1 MADVMLRLPICDHAA
16 ECGIRIGIAATTT
29 LYADDEPQVQV
40 QECPMRN
47 ICRIV
52 DEWERDEG

>member
-16 ECGIRIGIAATTT
+16 ECGIRIWIAVTTT
-29 LYADDEPQVQV
+29 FYVDDEPQVRV
-40 QECPMRN
+40 QECPMRRV
-47 ICRIV
+47 CVVV

>member
-1 MADVMLRLPICDHAA
+1 MADVMLTLPVCDHAD
-16 ECGIRIGIAATTT
+16 ECGIRIWIAVTTT
-29 LYADDEPQVQV
+29 IFVDDEPQVQV
-40 QECPMRN
+40 QECPMQR

>member
-16 ECGIRIGIAATTT
+16 ECGIRIGIVATTT
-29 LYADDEPQVQV
+29 FYADDEPQVQV
-40 QECPMRN
+40 QECPMLH